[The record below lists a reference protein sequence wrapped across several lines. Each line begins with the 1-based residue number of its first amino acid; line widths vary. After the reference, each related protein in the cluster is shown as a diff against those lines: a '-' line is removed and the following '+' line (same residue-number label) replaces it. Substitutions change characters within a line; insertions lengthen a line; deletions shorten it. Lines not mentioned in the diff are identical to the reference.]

1 MKAIDRSETGDIPR
15 DPVALRR
22 LLAVRAPAAKT
33 ILASDPERSHQ
44 QAGHMDAS
52 HPIKNICQNT
62 LQAGAVH
69 IWIVSHSLAMTALA
83 LVLLVRIE
91 LTTSPLPMECS
102 TTELQQLASAGRDR
116 ADRLSPE
123 TRAICHAPSGLASP
137 GGRPSGDR
145 VEWPG
150 IAAPRC

>member
-44 QAGHMDAS
+44 QAGHMDATD
-52 HPIKNICQNT
+52 PIKNICQNT

-69 IWIVSHSLAMTALA
+69 ISIASRSLAMTAVSRSLPF
-83 LVLLVRIE
+83 LLMPPRSRISIVLE
-91 LTTSPLPMECS
+91 LHQNSM
-102 TTELQQLASAGRDR
+102 
-116 ADRLSPE
+116 
-123 TRAICHAPSGLASP
+123 
-137 GGRPSGDR
+137 
-145 VEWPG
+145 
-150 IAAPRC
+150 